1 MIWRGSAGVRD
12 ASNERSA
19 TTNNNRT
26 AIFMD
31 SSCPL
36 PRTSSVTWRGTEAK
50 PLGAALARGPGESC
64 GNRQEDGEELHP
76 RVAYLNFGRD
86 SRDIAVVSC
95 VAPRRR
101 HLNAAYNCL
110 LNRTRRSMFNL
121 NSGPSFHYGG
131 FAK

>member
-12 ASNERSA
+12 ATNERSA

-36 PRTSSVTWRGTEAK
+36 QRTSSVTWRGTEAR
-50 PLGAALARGPGESC
+50 PRGAALARGPGESC

-76 RVAYLNFGRD
+76 KVAYPIFRRA
-86 SRDIAVVSC
+86 SRDFTFVSC
-95 VAPRRR
+95 RSPRR
-101 HLNAAYNCL
+101 
-110 LNRTRRSMFNL
+110 
-121 NSGPSFHYGG
+121 
-131 FAK
+131 